1 MMKFCII
8 SDLHC
13 KYQQDYESSSESFL
27 ISNKP
32 RVPYKQHPVAAMIK
46 AIENDPDI
54 KSDFLVC
61 LGDLGD
67 RADEQGITSAWTFLE
82 EIHLKLGSKLKIGI
96 PGNHDINSRKNDGKE
111 PFSYIKE
118 FHESFPTNDAIL
130 NDSFWNKGYCILVHE
145 NVLFLMIN
153 SVVDHTDKDKAN
165 KAAISPTALAKIEE
179 DLDHLQENNEIKYRL
194 CILHHHPIKHSDINN
209 YRDSDSLDK
218 GDLLIDILVRFS
230 FNILVHGHKHQPRI
244 REENG
249 LPILASGSF
258 SSFANLQG
266 TGLTTMFHVIE
277 LVEDKKVGIVRSWEY
292 NIKDGWSKAQNRHF
306 PSKVGFGH
314 HADLEDIAR
323 RIKDSI
329 SDQKPKLYSDI
340 KTLIPELDYLIPEKL
355 SLLSNTLKIKYK
367 IIFQPEFPL
376 EPAIITFSN

>member
-1 MMKFCII
+1 M
-8 SDLHC
+8 L
-13 KYQQDYESSSESFL
+13 YE
-27 ISNKP
+27 
-32 RVPYKQHPVAAMIK
+32 V
-46 AIENDPDI
+46 
-54 KSDFLVC
+54 
-61 LGDLGD
+61 
-67 RADEQGITSAWTFLE
+67 IT
-82 EIHLKLGSKLKIGI
+82 
-96 PGNHDINSRKNDGKE
+96 
-111 PFSYIKE
+111 
-118 FHESFPTNDAIL
+118 
-130 NDSFWNKGYCILVHE
+130 
-145 NVLFLMIN
+145 
-153 SVVDHTDKDKAN
+153 
-165 KAAISPTALAKIEE
+165 
-179 DLDHLQENNEIKYRL
+179 
-194 CILHHHPIKHSDINN
+194 
-209 YRDSDSLDK
+209 LDK